1 MTTADSTTDGLN
13 LAELIPDIFE
23 RYFAFFQ
30 SGRQEGIVPCR
41 IKELARLKIAALNEC
56 DTRLF
61 TRYASATRQG
71 LDEDTIRQIHLPE
84 AERALEPRDALAV
97 RFAEKLATDFRT
109 VDSAFKAE
117 LREHFSDAEIAELGM
132 MIGQYI
138 ALGRL
143 LVIAGG
149 HKAACE
155 IYIPDG

>member
-1 MTTADSTTDGLN
+1 M
-13 LAELIPDIFE
+13 
-23 RYFAFFQ
+23 
-30 SGRQEGIVPCR
+30 
-41 IKELARLKIAALNEC
+41 
-56 DTRLF
+56 
-61 TRYASATRQG
+61 
-71 LDEDTIRQIHLPE
+71 
-84 AERALEPRDALAV
+84 

-109 VDSAFKAE
+109 VDSTFKAE

-155 IYIPDG
+155 IYIPDC